1 MRDTRES
8 PWTTKKV
15 RARKR
20 GGGWE
25 RALCAV
31 SAAMRGKGTQRL
43 DRTCEREQEGGRM
56 LFGTLY
62 T

>member
-20 GGGWE
+20 GRLGARIMCGE
-25 RALCAV
+25 RSDARKRNAETGQNV
-31 SAAMRGKGTQRL
+31 
-43 DRTCEREQEGGRM
+43 RTRTGRW
-56 LFGTLY
+56 
-62 T
+62 